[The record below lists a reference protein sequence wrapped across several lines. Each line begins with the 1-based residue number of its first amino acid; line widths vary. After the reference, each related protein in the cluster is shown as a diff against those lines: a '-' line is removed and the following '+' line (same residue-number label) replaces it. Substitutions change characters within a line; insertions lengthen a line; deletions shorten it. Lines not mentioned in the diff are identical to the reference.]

1 MARRKEELT
10 LNYRKLYGTHSVNFC
25 SKSIKKSL
33 DVIRRSHPGSNTL
46 SSLTKK
52 SYLDAYCIKPEVW
65 SNQRLPEGWK
75 NNVHV
80 RSGIFQLSQSMTVF
94 LGRCSHAPPVHC
106 LQRVNNLSCYS
117 SPYMTASKEP
127 IFVHTQ

>member
-33 DVIRRSHPGSNTL
+33 NFIRRSHPGSNTL

-52 SYLDAYCIKPEVW
+52 SYLDAYCIKPKVW
-65 SNQRLPEGWK
+65 SNQRLPEGWE

-80 RSGIFQLSQSMTVF
+80 RSGIFQLSKHDGVLRALLTCTPSALPSKSEQLVLLF
-94 LGRCSHAPPVHC
+94 LSLHDC
-106 LQRVNNLSCYS
+106 
-117 SPYMTASKEP
+117 
-127 IFVHTQ
+127 F